1 MAQNIL
7 SQIFLIAVQ
16 ALLPAGRPDAQR
28 LQLLAAH
35 RLQHAVRR
43 VGCPVSGDR
52 GRAEVIA
59 SSKIVM
65 GGRAKFARPLLIF
78 CVGLG
83 KILLRY
89 IPPGAG
95 TAALGGIK
103 NEQQQW

>member
-1 MAQNIL
+1 
-7 SQIFLIAVQ
+7 
-16 ALLPAGRPDAQR
+16 
-28 LQLLAAH
+28 
-35 RLQHAVRR
+35 
-43 VGCPVSGDR
+43 
-52 GRAEVIA
+52 
-59 SSKIVM
+59 M

-78 CVGLG
+78 CVELG